1 MAKTELHVGRLA
13 LLVGLCAL
21 GVWGWDWAVLTP
33 FKLLAVLGHETGHA
47 AASWL
52 VGGTVQH
59 VTVRPGESGE
69 CLSMIPDSFFAR
81 VLLSSG
87 GYVGAAVIAA
97 VLLFATFRLGL
108 MRSMLG
114 LACAWLL
121 FMGLFFGRD
130 LFTVGFSVGMAAL
143 FAAGAKWLPTA
154 AVGTLNLFIASF
166 QVVYSAY
173 DLKSDLWDSTVR
185 SRSDAAILAA
195 NTGIPAIL
203 WAGLWTVLSV
213 SVLAV
218 GVYFALKAPSAG
230 RVTPSGPSRA
240 AA

>member
-1 MAKTELHVGRLA
+1 MAKTELHVGRFA

-52 VGGTVQH
+52 VGGSVQQ

-69 CLSMIPDSFFAR
+69 CLSFIPDSFFAR

-87 GYVGAAVIAA
+87 GYVGAAVIAV

-108 MRSMLG
+108 TRAMLG

-143 FAAGAKWLPTA
+143 FAAGAKWLPEA
-154 AVGTLNLFIASF
+154 IVGSLNLFIASF

-173 DLKSDLWDSTVR
+173 DLKSDLWNSAVR
-185 SRSDAAILAA
+185 ERSDAAILAA
-195 NTGIPAIL
+195 NTGVPAIL
-203 WAGLWTVLSV
+203 WAGLWTVISLA
-213 SVLAV
+213 VLGV
-218 GVYFALKAPSAG
+218 GVYFALKAPAG
-230 RVTPSGPSRA
+230 RAAQNRALVTD
-240 AA
+240 